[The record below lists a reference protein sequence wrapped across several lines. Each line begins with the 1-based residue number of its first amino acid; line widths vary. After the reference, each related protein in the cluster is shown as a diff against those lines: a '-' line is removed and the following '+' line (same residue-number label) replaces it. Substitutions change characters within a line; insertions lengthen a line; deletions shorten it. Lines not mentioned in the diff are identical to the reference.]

1 MDTLL
6 KVQMQIVPDL
16 LLVMQKRYEI
26 LRSISVMEPVGR
38 RTLANVLGLTER
50 TLRSEV
56 DFLKKQQ
63 LIDIQTSGMSITE
76 KGYMLMYQLEETMR
90 YILGINLLESKLTE
104 LLQIQEVVIV
114 QGDSDSN
121 SLVKNEI
128 GKACAER
135 MKREL
140 EKDNIIAVAG
150 GTTMASTAEMLTPGL
165 SNEKSLLFVPARGG
179 LGEEVYNQAN
189 VICAKMAERT
199 GGSHSVLYAP
209 DQIGR
214 EAYESLMKEP
224 SIKENL
230 RLLKSANIVLHGIG
244 DAIIMAKRRG
254 TSAENMQKIKAQ
266 KAVGEAFGYYF
277 NEEGEIVHKVPTIG
291 IQMAELSSGGRKVIA
306 AAGGK
311 SKAKAIMA
319 YMKSAPKTTIL
330 ITDEGAAKAILE
342 GITF

>member
-6 KVQMQIVPDL
+6 NVQMQIVPDL

-63 LIDIQTSGMSITE
+63 LIDIQTSGMSITDKE
-76 KGYMLMYQLEETMR
+76 YTIMYQLEETMR

-135 MKREL
+135 MEMEL

-150 GTTMASTAEMLTPGL
+150 GTTM
-165 SNEKSLLFVPARGG
+165 
-179 LGEEVYNQAN
+179 
-189 VICAKMAERT
+189 
-199 GGSHSVLYAP
+199 
-209 DQIGR
+209 
-214 EAYESLMKEP
+214 
-224 SIKENL
+224 
-230 RLLKSANIVLHGIG
+230 
-244 DAIIMAKRRG
+244 
-254 TSAENMQKIKAQ
+254 
-266 KAVGEAFGYYF
+266 
-277 NEEGEIVHKVPTIG
+277 
-291 IQMAELSSGGRKVIA
+291 
-306 AAGGK
+306 
-311 SKAKAIMA
+311 
-319 YMKSAPKTTIL
+319 
-330 ITDEGAAKAILE
+330 
-342 GITF
+342 